1 MVIYSLIKRHPKEA
15 SPSTCIKKLLIMQS
29 VMFNSQHIS
38 VSKDTLHSHE
48 ILRGPPEAKIASLLS
63 QKDQKNEI
71 THQRTSRAAVYLLD
85 PLISCCNATAYSV
98 DRAWPARMWK
108 ELMLAT
114 RSYRVLAN
122 TGGLQEAWHWQIYSR
137 SGTQTALTCCFYS
150 CSFASYQMQIRSNE
164 RHGICLCSRKIS

>member
-98 DRAWPARMWK
+98 DRAWLARMWK

-122 TGGLQEAWHWQIYSR
+122 TGGLQEAWHWRIYSR
-137 SGTQTALTCCFYS
+137 SGTQTASTCCFYS